1 MSSRKKG
8 ASFLKVMWQIC
19 FGVADIHA
27 HKKIHRDLKP
37 DNLRFDKE
45 GTPKYLYFG
54 LSVDSE
60 DAETL
65 RSRGSFYYAAPEL
78 LVSLLSKLPRR
89 WICIP
94 WESIAWFVASYGT
107 LPAFLWDLKRKTQ
120 KDRNR
125 ILKRCAELIAR
136 VDLRIDRC
144 LDTEPKGRP
153 TAVEVRVSLAKE
165 LLRGKISGAGD
176 FEYWLS

>member
-1 MSSRKKG
+1 
-8 ASFLKVMWQIC
+8 MWQIC

-45 GTPKYLYFG
+45 GILKTLDFG

-78 LVSLLSKLPRR
+78 FGIPPVKITRR

-94 WESIAWFVASYGT
+94 WESLLGLWPATVHYLPSCGT
-107 LPAFLWDLKRKTQ
+107 
-120 KDRNR
+120 
-125 ILKRCAELIAR
+125 
-136 VDLRIDRC
+136 
-144 LDTEPKGRP
+144 
-153 TAVEVRVSLAKE
+153 
-165 LLRGKISGAGD
+165 
-176 FEYWLS
+176 